1 MLDQQFLEELREY
14 IAEYQSHLLESA
26 KCENAIFS
34 QCSMH
39 DELILDD
46 NLEDFIERKRKPTF
60 QELLFQF
67 IDQTG
72 ETDAAIYN
80 RALIDRKLFSKI
92 RSNNLYHPGKNTVLA
107 LALALKLNIE
117 NTDALLNAA
126 GYSLS
131 DSNTSDLI
139 IQFCIEKNIYTIHN
153 VNLALDHFDEKP
165 L

>member
-1 MLDQQFLEELREY
+1 MLDQQFLKELKEY
-14 IAEYQSHLLESA
+14 ITENRSHLLE
-26 KCENAIFS
+26 CEIIENAIFS
-34 QCSMH
+34 QSSMQ

-60 QELLFQF
+60 QELLFRF

-92 RSNNLYHPGKNTVLA
+92 RSNSSYHPGKNTVLA
-107 LALALKLNIE
+107 LALALKLDIE

-131 DSNTSDLI
+131 DSNTGDLI
-139 IQFCIEKNIYTIHN
+139 IQFCIEKNIHNIHN